1 MDAPPAMQ
9 KVRDACKKRGS
20 GGAKGL
26 GRLVCIPIYLA
37 HSMVLYLA
45 LLVGQITSV
54 QRCKTTTSNK
64 LNFCSTFSLDPN
76 RQNQCSVDNNFSR
89 RITPHLPP
97 TKECSNSLMA
107 VLIILPN
114 GK

>member
-1 MDAPPAMQ
+1 MSEPLIHNHDMDAPPAMQ
-9 KVRDACKKRGS
+9 KIRDACKKRGS

-54 QRCKTTTSNK
+54 QCCKTTTSNK
-64 LNFCSTFSLDPN
+64 LNTCSTFSLDPN
-76 RQNQCSVDNNFSR
+76 R
-89 RITPHLPP
+89 
-97 TKECSNSLMA
+97 
-107 VLIILPN
+107 
-114 GK
+114 